1 MPTTLSPHAL
11 TTLEAVKE
19 ELDIS
24 IGDSVNDNYLTRL
37 INSASDAI
45 ERYCDRHFEKA
56 SLIEKVAGQGSQRV
70 LLSRAPIL
78 SVTSV
83 ILNGSVL
90 ASSEYEVEA
99 EAGMLF
105 RASGWPWSAMR
116 RPGIVQDPYPGSE
129 TKSIE
134 VTYIGGYVLP
144 KDENLSANPPVA
156 RTLPYDLEEACIAT
170 VKTWFRAKGAD
181 LNRTSRRLM
190 DVGDTW
196 DRRALPEP
204 VREMLAPWRRIA

>member
-1 MPTTLSPHAL
+1 MPASLSPHAL

-19 ELDIS
+19 ELGIDA
-24 IGDSVNDNYLTRL
+24 GDASNDNYLVRL
-37 INSASDAI
+37 VNSVSDAI

-56 SLIEKVAGQGSQRV
+56 SLTEKVAGQGSQRV
-70 LLSRAPIL
+70 LLSRTPIL

-83 ILNGSVL
+83 TLSGSVL
-90 ASSEYEVEA
+90 ASSDYEVEA

-116 RPGIVQDPYPGSE
+116 RPDIVQDQYPGSE
-129 TKSIE
+129 TRNIE
-134 VTYIGGYVLP
+134 VAYTGGYVLP
-144 KDENLSANPPVA
+144 KDENPAANPPVV

-181 LNRTSRRLM
+181 LNRTSRRLI

-196 DRRALPEP
+196 DRRALPKP
-204 VREMLAPWRRIA
+204 VEEMLAPWRRIA

>member
-1 MPTTLSPHAL
+1 MPVSLSLHAL

-19 ELDIS
+19 ELNIS
-24 IGDSVNDNYLTRL
+24 AGDASQDTYLARL
-37 INSASDAI
+37 INAASEAI

-56 SLIEKVAGQGSQRV
+56 SLIEKVAGQGSQRI
-70 LLSRAPIL
+70 LLSRTPIL

-83 ILNGSVL
+83 TLSGSVL
-90 ASSEYEVEA
+90 APSEYEVEA
-99 EAGMLF
+99 EAGMIY
-105 RASGWPWSAMR
+105 RSTGWPWSAMH

-129 TKSIE
+129 TKNIE
-134 VTYIGGYVLP
+134 VTYTGGYVLP
-144 KDENLSANPPVA
+144 KDEDLTANPPVV

-204 VREMLAPWRRIA
+204 VKETLGPWRRIA